1 MPLPSSRP
9 LLAATAAL
17 VLAGALTSCTGQEEV
32 AADDGD
38 APVAG
43 SLTEADSPLAKEL
56 GGVDWLLDAEAVDET
71 QTWRDIEEQTAAC
84 MARAGFDYV
93 PRTRAATEA
102 APDPMAGLSDLE
114 RAEQYGYGITTGD
127 DSAAQAGEVDP
138 NAATVAQMS
147 PAEREAWYLA
157 LNGWYEGED
166 GEVQAEDPED
176 GGRAGCSNQANDEV
190 RAAQATARADSPP
203 IYQDPRFSE
212 LVAGILM
219 LDDDLEVARVR
230 ADLESAWSGCMA
242 EAGFPG
248 LAAPWAAQEAI
259 MAEASEAA
267 GDAGDADL
275 REREIAMATA
285 DLTCQQDLDW
295 EQTRLRARF
304 AAEERFI
311 SDHRSDID
319 ALSAA
324 LAEREVAQ
332 SAPAATE

>member
-1 MPLPSSRP
+1 M
-9 LLAATAAL
+9 
-17 VLAGALTSCTGQEEV
+17 
-32 AADDGD
+32 
-38 APVAG
+38 
-43 SLTEADSPLAKEL
+43 
-56 GGVDWLLDAEAVDET
+56 
-71 QTWRDIEEQTAAC
+71 
-84 MARAGFDYV
+84 
-93 PRTRAATEA
+93 
-102 APDPMAGLSDLE
+102 
-114 RAEQYGYGITTGD
+114 
-127 DSAAQAGEVDP
+127 
-138 NAATVAQMS
+138 
-147 PAEREAWYLA
+147 
-157 LNGWYEGED
+157 
-166 GEVQAEDPED
+166 
-176 GGRAGCSNQANDEV
+176 

-248 LAAPWAAQEAI
+248 LAAPWAAQEEI

-267 GDAGDADL
+267 GEDADL

-324 LAEREVAQ
+324 LAEREAAQ
-332 SAPAATE
+332 SAQAATE